1 MEEKEDEKYRVV
13 NINFFKK
20 VWYSITKFEKYPE
33 MATEGLGRALKYLAM
48 MCAFITVFMTIS
60 SFIEMKKV
68 VFNLS
73 EYIEQNI
80 PEFSYE
86 DGHIQMDTEEPIIID
101 NIQYDGINRIIIN
114 PLLESDEEKEK
125 AKKDMEE
132 MLDYID
138 KLNEL
143 DTSDV
148 EPMSHV
154 FPVNN
159 VFRED
164 VVTNGDGTKQTLAN
178 APEKKDDSF
187 VVPKTIVG

>member
-1 MEEKEDEKYRVV
+1 MNNIDIRAYIISNFKED
-13 NINFFKK
+13 NIEEIRN
-20 VWYSITKFEKYPE
+20 SIEESIASHDEDPLI
-33 MATEGLGRALKYLAM
+33 GLGVLFEL
-48 MCAFITVFMTIS
+48 FWNNST
-60 SFIEMKKV
+60 
-68 VFNLS
+68 
-73 EYIEQNI
+73 
-80 PEFSYE
+80 
-86 DGHIQMDTEEPIIID
+86 
-101 NIQYDGINRIIIN
+101 
-114 PLLESDEEKEK
+114 DEEKEK